1 MLALVACVSRVVAA
15 VDSGLPK
22 VLQAF
27 LCYHRTVEL
36 LAAVSLSLVGSGSG
50 VLIASPLL
58 LLKPETRLQLVPS
71 LVSYAVGTL
80 LAVSLLELV
89 PQALDSLSAHA
100 VLGMLLAGILG
111 FFMFE
116 KLVLWRHCHTSDCRA
131 HDVSA
136 PIVLLGGCLHNF
148 TDGAIVGAAALTSL
162 PLGVN
167 TALAVA
173 AHQIPQEVSDYAI
186 LLNAGYSRSRAL
198 LMNALSSS
206 TCVGGAL
213 AVYATTG
220 LLPTALPFVLAF
232 AAGSFLYVA
241 MSDLIPGLHHDSIE
255 VSAVSQLVL
264 IVAGVGTIISL

>member
-1 MLALVACVSRVVAA
+1 MALVTCVPRVVTGPG
-15 VDSGLPK
+15 SKLPK
-22 VLQAF
+22 VLFAV

-58 LLKPETRLQLVPS
+58 LLKPETRLQLVPG

-89 PQALDSLSAHA
+89 PQALDSLSAHT
-100 VLGMLLAGILG
+100 VLSMLLTGILG

-116 KLVLWRHCHTSDCRA
+116 KLVLWRHCHTSDCTA

-136 PIVLLGGCLHNF
+136 PIVLLGGSLHNF

-186 LLNAGYSRSRAL
+186 LLNAGYSRTRAL
-198 LMNALSSS
+198 LMNALSAS

-213 AVYATTG
+213 AVYATSG
-220 LLPTALPFVLAF
+220 WLPAALPFVLAF

-264 IVAGVGTIISL
+264 IVAGVGTIASL